1 MYSKFRKKGFLI
13 LLSTIMTLVFSI
25 SNMIFFENN
34 MTYAEASAKDPLNDG
49 IYRIVALGDS
59 LTAGYEQGFTEQSI
73 PYGYVEH
80 VYEQA
85 LFHGLHAEYK
95 NYGILGLQTAGFHN
109 LTKAIVN
116 GNTVLPGNVQM
127 SLIDPRAEQIVGQTE
142 QMAVSVQSAD
152 LIVMTIG
159 GNDLMTILNK
169 LEADVSEEDLNALLQ
184 NILNNYEQQLE
195 FALRNLLMLQ
205 PKVQIVI
212 ANQYL
217 PVPAPV
223 KLGAITIPLYP
234 EADRQFL
241 IDSLTQ
247 LHNRLTSIVNRLN
260 GEGYHLNTVNVNGM
274 FRNNE
279 LKYTTLS
286 DGDVH
291 PNRQGYAAM
300 GNRFAKTIW
309 GDYRTVRPRSANV
322 PVSVVV
328 AGKELPA
335 SSSPPILLNNR
346 SFVAMRDIS
355 EAIGAKLQWEP
366 VTQTAI
372 VTYNKHRVEF
382 TIGASEVWID
392 GAKVKLTSPPAYL
405 HTIDKESKTY
415 LPLAA
420 LSEALGLQVVYRDTI
435 QTVFINK

>member
-1 MYSKFRKKGFLI
+1 
-13 LLSTIMTLVFSI
+13 MTLVFSI
-25 SNMIFFENN
+25 SNMIFYENN
-34 MTYAEASAKDPLNDG
+34 IPHVEASSKDPLNDG

-85 LFHGLHAEYK
+85 LFHGLHAEYV
-95 NYGILGLQTAGFHN
+95 NYGILGLQTAGFNN

-116 GNTVLPGNVQM
+116 GKTVIPGNIQM
-127 SLIDPRAEQIVGQTE
+127 GLIDPRAEQIVGQTE
-142 QMAVSVQSAD
+142 QMALSVQSAD

-159 GNDLMTILNK
+159 GNDLMKILSK
-169 LEADVSEEDLNALLQ
+169 LEADVSDEDLNALLQ

-195 FALRNLLMLQ
+195 FALRNLLKLQ

-223 KLGAITIPLYP
+223 KLGAITITLYP

-241 IDSLTQ
+241 IGSLAQ
-247 LHNRLTSIVNRLN
+247 LHNRLTSIVRRLN

-279 LKYTTLS
+279 LKFTTLS

-291 PNRQGYAAM
+291 PNHQGYAAM

-309 GDYRTVRPRSANV
+309 GDYRMVRPRSANV

-335 SSSPPILLNNR
+335 SSSPPILRNNR

-355 EAIGAKLQWEP
+355 DAIGAKLQWEP
-366 VTQTAI
+366 VTQTAA
-372 VTYNKHRVEF
+372 VTYNEHRVEF
-382 TIGASEVWID
+382 TIGASEVRID

-405 HTIDKESKTY
+405 HTIDKESKAY

-420 LSEALGLQVVYRDTI
+420 LSEALGLQVVYRDTL

>member
-1 MYSKFRKKGFLI
+1 MYSKLRKKGFIILCSFIIALLFLI
-13 LLSTIMTLVFSI
+13 ADMSI
-25 SNMIFFENN
+25 SGSNLSHTLANTKN
-34 MTYAEASAKDPLNDG
+34 PLDDDV
-49 IYRIVALGDS
+49 YRIVALGDS

-80 VYEQA
+80 IYEQA

-95 NYGILGLQTAGFHN
+95 NYGILGLKTTGFN
-109 LTKAIVN
+109 LLTQAIVS
-116 GNTVLPGNVQM
+116 GNTVIPDNIQKD
-127 SLIDPRAEQIVGQTE
+127 LIDPRAEQIVGQTK
-142 QMAVSVQSAD
+142 QMTTSVQSAD

-159 GNDLMTILNK
+159 GNDLMTILSK
-169 LEADVSEEDLNALLQ
+169 LEADLPDEDLNTLLQ
-184 NILNNYEQQLE
+184 DILNNYEQQLE
-195 FALRNLLMLQ
+195 LALRNLLKLQ
-205 PKVQIVI
+205 PNAQIVI

-217 PVPAPV
+217 PVPAPL

-241 IDSLTQ
+241 IGSLTQ
-247 LHNRLTSIVNRLN
+247 LHNRLTSIASRLN

-279 LKYTTLS
+279 LKFTTLS

-300 GNRFAKTIW
+300 GNRFARTIW
-309 GDYRTVRPRSANV
+309 GEYRTVRPRPANV
-322 PVSVVV
+322 PISVVV

-335 SSSPPILLNNR
+335 SASPPVLRNNR
-346 SFVAMRDIS
+346 TFVAMRDIS
-355 EAIGAKLQWEP
+355 DAIGAKLQWDAASK
-366 VTQTAI
+366 TAV
-372 VTYNKHRVEF
+372 VTYNGHRAAF
-382 TIGASEVWID
+382 TIAASEVSID
-392 GAKVKLTSPPAYL
+392 GAKVKLNSPPAYL
-405 HTIDKESKTY
+405 HKTGKESKTY

-420 LSEALGLQVVYRDTI
+420 LSEALGLQVVYRDTL